1 MLEKAPQEPKELI
14 RLRRTPLDR
23 FPQLKT
29 RLALRWQ
36 SPILE
41 ITNCLPI
48 NSLRSRAFRQTLRHL
63 VGGVLWSVKLEV
75 NTACGLSCRM
85 CYREKG
91 SDLLPVAEIK
101 RLLNDIAGVGTRLEI
116 LGGEPLLRED
126 LAEIIRYAKQVANVP
141 QVVLYTNAL
150 GADKKRAEELNG
162 AGLDAALV
170 TLISC
175 KESEHDAFVGVAGA
189 WQQTLDGI
197 EHLKETGIEV
207 YTFTAIHNANIHRV
221 KEIHAFVK
229 ETLGTHAIF
238 YQYIP
243 QAKDDL
249 LVPDKERWADVKR
262 WILCEMNPDHARFVR
277 SFCTLAG
284 TACSGGYFVFT
295 VKVNGTV
302 TPCPFISDIPLGN
315 IKEQSI
321 WQIMRDRFA
330 VERFVELQSLPSDC
344 RSCTHADICNGGC
357 KAGNTTLFGR
367 YDCKDPR
374 CLGPWKEPLQEEA
387 VCDRLP
393 CFF

>member
-1 MLEKAPQEPKELI
+1 MERGTETQKGFI

-23 FPQLKT
+23 FPRAKT
-29 RLALRWQ
+29 RLGLHLKD
-36 SPILE
+36 PILRT
-41 ITNCLPI
+41 IDRLPI
-48 NSLRSRAFRQTLRHL
+48 DSLRSRAFRQTLRHV

-75 NTACGLSCRM
+75 NTACSLSCRM

-91 SDLLPVAEIK
+91 SDLLPMAEIK
-101 RLLNDIAGVGTRLEI
+101 RLLDDIAGVGTRLEI

-126 LAEIIRYAKQVANVP
+126 LAEIIRYARQEAKVP
-141 QVVLYTNAL
+141 QVILYTNAL
-150 GADKKRAEELNG
+150 GADRKRARELRD

-175 KESEHDAFVGVAGA
+175 DEVEHDTFVGVNGA
-189 WQQTLDGI
+189 WQKTLAGI
-197 EHLKETGIEV
+197 AHLTKAGIKA

-221 KEIHAFVK
+221 KEIYAFVR
-229 ETLGTHAIF
+229 ETLGAHAVF

-243 QAKDDL
+243 QGEDDP

-262 WILCEMNPDHARFVR
+262 WILCEMNPEHAHFVR

-295 VKVNGTV
+295 VQVDGTV
-302 TPCPFISDIPLGN
+302 TPCPFIADIPLGN

-321 WQIMRDRFA
+321 WQIMRDRFD
-330 VERFVELQSLPSDC
+330 VKRFVEFQSLPADC
-344 RSCTHADICNGGC
+344 VGCTHADICNGGC
-357 KAGNTTLFGR
+357 KASNAVLFGR
-367 YDCKDPR
+367 YDRKDLR
-374 CLGPWKEPLQEEA
+374 CLGPWREPLQEDA

>member
-1 MLEKAPQEPKELI
+1 MPERMPEAPSPLI

-23 FPQLKT
+23 FPRLKT
-29 RLALRWQ
+29 RLALRLQ

-41 ITNCLPI
+41 TAGRLPI
-48 NSLRSRAFRQTLRHL
+48 DSFRSRAFRQTLRHV

-75 NTACGLSCRM
+75 NTACSLSCRM

-91 SDLLPVAEIK
+91 IDLLPMADIK
-101 RLLNDIAGVGTRLEI
+101 RLLDDIAGVGTRLEI
-116 LGGEPLLRED
+116 LGGEPLLRDD
-126 LAEIIRYAKQVANVP
+126 LAETIRYAKQNAGVP

-150 GADKKRAEELNG
+150 GADKKRAGQLST

-175 KESEHDAFVGVAGA
+175 DEKEHDAFVGVDGA

-207 YTFTAIHNANIHRV
+207 YTFTAIHSANIHRV
-221 KEIHAFVK
+221 KEIHTFVK
-229 ETLGTHAIF
+229 ETLGAHAVF

-243 QAKDDL
+243 QGAGDPL
-249 LVPDKERWADVKR
+249 IPDRKQWADVKR
-262 WILCEMNPDHARFVR
+262 WILCEMNPDHAWFVG

-295 VKVNGTV
+295 VKVDGTV
-302 TPCPFISDIPLGN
+302 TPCPFISDIRLGS
-315 IKEQSI
+315 IKQQSI
-321 WQIMRDRFA
+321 WQIMRDRFD
-330 VERFVELQSLPSDC
+330 VERLVEFQSLPGEC
-344 RSCTHADICNGGC
+344 RSCSYADICNGGC
-357 KAGNTTLFGR
+357 KAGNVVLFDR
-367 YDCKDPR
+367 YDRKDPR
-374 CLGPWKEPLQEEA
+374 CLGPWRQPPQDDA